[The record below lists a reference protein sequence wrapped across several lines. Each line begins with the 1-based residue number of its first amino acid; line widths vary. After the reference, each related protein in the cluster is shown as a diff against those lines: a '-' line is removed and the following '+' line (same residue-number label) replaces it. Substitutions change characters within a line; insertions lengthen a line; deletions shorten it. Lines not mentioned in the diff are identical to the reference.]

1 MQVKCQLHATMTHPE
16 LTAAWSLKCM
26 ILTFCLKCATFMN
39 DALVPFFK
47 LSHRFLLQLTNRELQ
62 FKYSCGNTSPG
73 SLLLGSSP
81 VSDGQWHSVLLEVNS
96 TALRL
101 TLDNQQ
107 SAFTALTKPCRMM
120 HDHGALL
127 FASNSFPED
136 QQHLPNFTGCLKG
149 LELNE
154 KPIRV
159 GFVGEWTGPGTRR
172 VFGVYQCCSKT
183 GACDINPCQ
192 NGGVCQEDSSGGEYT
207 EV

>member
-1 MQVKCQLHATMTHPE
+1 MLNANGMHPE

-26 ILTFCLKCATFMN
+26 ILTFRLKILTFCREGN
-39 DALVPFFK
+39 DALW
-47 LSHRFLLQLTNRELQ
+47 LFLLQLTNRELQ
-62 FKYSCGNTSPG
+62 FKWSCGNTSPG
-73 SLLLGSSP
+73 SLLLRSSP

-107 SAFTALTKPCRMM
+107 SSFTALTKPCRMM
-120 HDHGALL
+120 RDHGVLL
-127 FASNSFPED
+127 FASNSAPKD

-149 LELNE
+149 LELNG

-207 EV
+207 DV